1 MLRHSQVK
9 LDLSKWEHFQDF
21 LCENLLLQYVAYRII
36 KYSSGD
42 VQTVPHAV
50 IATFKHIISSYF
62 QFCLAKNVQQLS
74 QNTL

>member
-9 LDLSKWEHFQDF
+9 LDMSKWGHFQDF
-21 LCENLLLQYVAYRII
+21 LCENLLLQYVAYRIT

-42 VQTVPHAV
+42 VQTVPHVV
-50 IATFKHIISSYF
+50 IATFKHISYYF
-62 QFCLAKNVQQLS
+62 QFCLAKIVQQLS